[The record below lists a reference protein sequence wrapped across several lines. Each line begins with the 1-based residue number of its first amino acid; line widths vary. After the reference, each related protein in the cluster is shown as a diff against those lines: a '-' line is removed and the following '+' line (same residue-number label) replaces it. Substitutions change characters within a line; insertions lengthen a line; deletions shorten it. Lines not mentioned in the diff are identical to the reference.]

1 MSSFIVIIYEGRLPF
16 FQRYPIVFSF
26 TSVDLQMLVS
36 KFCSFPAISLLAR
49 VVVAQD
55 MRWWLPR
62 ICGGGGAGYV
72 VGEIKN
78 KANSAQLELELG
90 LSLAIQCYEEN
101 QNLKT
106 HCFSAA
112 DVLSVKIWPTFG
124 RGGSKFPLRPHR

>member
-1 MSSFIVIIYEGRLPF
+1 MSSFIVVIFQAGCLPF
-16 FQRYPIVFSF
+16 FQKNSIVFIF
-26 TSVDLQMLVS
+26 NSVDLQMLLS

-55 MRWWLPR
+55 MWWWLRR

-90 LSLAIQCYEEN
+90 LSLARMELLLEN
-101 QNLKT
+101 L
-106 HCFSAA
+106 
-112 DVLSVKIWPTFG
+112 
-124 RGGSKFPLRPHR
+124 GSHK

>member
-1 MSSFIVIIYEGRLPF
+1 MSSFIVVIHEGRLPF
-16 FQRYPIVFSF
+16 YQRYPIVFSF

-55 MRWWLPR
+55 MWWWLPM

-101 QNLKT
+101 QNLRHT
-106 HCFSAA
+106 VFPQWMFFPSRYGQPL
-112 DVLSVKIWPTFG
+112 DVAGPNFL
-124 RGGSKFPLRPHR
+124 